1 MIKNGAAIHNRA
13 QLQVGAPVDG
23 VSVNATVQFSR
34 IITFRET
41 KGLLGGLGLA
51 VVRAISLTDS
61 GALL

>member
-1 MIKNGAAIHNRA
+1 M
-13 QLQVGAPVDG
+13 DG